1 MHPASILK
9 LVAVGLLMLPIMS
22 ASGKPSTEN
31 SITETVLDNGLKI
44 LIKEDHR
51 APVVVSQIW
60 YRIGGSYEPEGKT
73 GVSHV
78 LEHMMFKGTS
88 KYPTGEFD
96 RIISENGGS
105 GNAFTGRDYTAY
117 FQKLEKSRL
126 NVSFDLESDRMQNLL
141 LDEEEFKKE
150 RQVVIE
156 ERRLRTED
164 NPESKVYE
172 QFMKLAFPGHPY
184 GRPIIG
190 WMRDLEKLELNDLQE
205 WYQRYYSPANA
216 ILVVAGDVDPEQVIE
231 AAKQTYGKVKT
242 RKVEMPQRPEVPKQT
257 EVQRLSV
264 KAPANVPYMLMG
276 FHVPAVVDKP
286 ENEWEPYALEVLAG
300 ILDGGDAA
308 RFFDQLIRT
317 EKVATAAGTDYDP
330 FARLAGYFLIDGN
343 PADGKSVEELE
354 QSILAQIERLKTEP
368 VTTEELDRVKAQ
380 IVASDTYELDSI
392 FYQGMKLGLLES
404 TLFDWRL
411 TQEHSER
418 LRAVTAE
425 QVMAVAKKY
434 FKEDNMTVAVLDP
447 QPVEA
452 SEVSAQ

>member
-1 MHPASILK
+1 MHPVSLLK
-9 LVAVGLLMLPIMS
+9 LAAVSLLMLPIMS
-22 ASGKPSTEN
+22 ASGKSSAEN
-31 SITETVLDNGLKI
+31 SVTEAMLDNGLKI

-60 YRIGGSYEPEGKT
+60 YRIGGSYEPEGIT
-73 GVSHV
+73 GISHV

-88 KYPTGEFD
+88 NNPTGEFD

-126 NVSFDLESDRMQNLL
+126 GVSFDLESDRMQNLL
-141 LDEEEFKKE
+141 LNEDEFKKE
-150 RQVVIE
+150 REVVIE

-164 NPESKVYE
+164 KPESKVYE
-172 QFMKLAFPGHPY
+172 KFMKRAFRDHPY

-190 WMRDLEKLELNDLQE
+190 WMRDLEKLELEDLE
-205 WYQRYYSPANA
+205 KWYKRYYTPANA
-216 ILVVAGDVDPEQVIE
+216 ILVVAGDVDPQQVIA
-231 AAKQTYGKVKT
+231 AAKETYGKVPST
-242 RKVEMPQRPEVPKQT
+242 DVEMPERPAVPEQNG
-257 EVQRLSV
+257 VQRLSV
-264 KAPANVPYMLMG
+264 KAPANVAYMLMG
-276 FHVPAVVDKP
+276 FHVPAVVDQP
-286 ENEWEPYALEVLAG
+286 DNEWEPYALQILSG

-343 PADGKSVEELE
+343 PADGKTVEELE
-354 QSILAQIERLKTEP
+354 QAILAQIERLKTEP
-368 VTTEELDRVKAQ
+368 VSPAELDRVKAQ

-411 TQEHSER
+411 TEQHSER
-418 LRAVTAE
+418 LQAVTAE

-434 FKEDNMTVAVLDP
+434 FHEDNMTVAVLDP
-447 QPVEA
+447 QPVNT
-452 SEVSAQ
+452 SEVAGQ

>member
-1 MHPASILK
+1 MHIPNTMKMA
-9 LVAVGLLMLPIMS
+9 AVSLLMLPIMT
-22 ASGKPSTEN
+22 ATGKSVTEN
-31 SITETVLDNGLKI
+31 TVTEAMFDNGLKV

-60 YRIGGSYEPEGKT
+60 YRIGGSYEPEGIT
-73 GVSHV
+73 GISHV
-78 LEHMMFKGTS
+78 LEHMMFKGT
-88 KYPTGEFD
+88 KNYPTGEFD

-126 NVSFDLESDRMQNLL
+126 GVSFDLESDRMQNLL
-141 LDEEEFKKE
+141 LDPEEFKKE

-164 NPESKVYE
+164 KPESKVYE
-172 QFMKLAFPGHPY
+172 KFMTAAFPDHPY

-190 WMRDLEKLELNDLQE
+190 WMLQD

-216 ILVVAGDVDPEQVIE
+216 ILVVAGDVDPEAVLA
-231 AAKQTYGKVKT
+231 AAKKTYGKISASD
-242 RKVEMPQRPEVPKQT
+242 VEMPKRPAVPQQT
-257 EVQRLSV
+257 SVQRLTV
-264 KAPANVPYMLMG
+264 KAPANVAYMLMG
-276 FHVPAVVDKP
+276 FHVPAVVD
-286 ENEWEPYALEVLAG
+286 LSG

-317 EKVATAAGTDYDP
+317 QKVATAAGTDYDP

-343 PADGKSVEELE
+343 PADGKTVAELE
-354 QSILAQIERLKTEP
+354 QAILAQIKRLQTELVSP
-368 VTTEELDRVKAQ
+368 AELDRVKAQ
-380 IVASDTYELDSI
+380 VVASDTYELDSI

-411 TQEHSER
+411 SEQHSER
-418 LRAVTAE
+418 LQAVTAE

-434 FKEDNMTVAVLDP
+434 FNENNMTVAVLDP
-447 QPVEA
+447 QPVKS
-452 SEVSAQ
+452 SEETGK